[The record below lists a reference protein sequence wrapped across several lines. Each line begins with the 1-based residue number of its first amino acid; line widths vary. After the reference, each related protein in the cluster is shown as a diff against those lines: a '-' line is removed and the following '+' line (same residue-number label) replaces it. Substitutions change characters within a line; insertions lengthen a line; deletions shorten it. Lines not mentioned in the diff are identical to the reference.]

1 MTEEANHAKVDDH
14 AAAATS
20 TAAAAPPTDDATG
33 EDQEI
38 DQELLAMQARIAEM
52 EAEANQLAGWQKEA
66 MEAEEKSN
74 GGAHNGVGDDSKED
88 VDSRSIYI
96 GNVDYSSTPE
106 EIQQHFQSCGTINR
120 VTILCDKWTGQPKGY
135 AYVEFA
141 DPAIVNNALVLN
153 ESLFKGRAI
162 KVVAK
167 RTNIPGM
174 KGGRG
179 GYRGGGFRGGYRGYR
194 GAHAGYR
201 GRPYRGRRG
210 HFAPY

>member
-1 MTEEANHAKVDDH
+1 MADEANHTKPDEHV
-14 AAAATS
+14 AAAT
-20 TAAAAPPTDDATG
+20 DDVGG
-33 EDQEI
+33 EDKI

-52 EAEANQLAGWQKEA
+52 EAEANKLAGWQQEA
-66 MEAEEKSN
+66 MEA
-74 GGAHNGVGDDSKED
+74 GAAHNGVGGEDSKED

-179 GYRGGGFRGGYRGYR
+179 GFRGTGYRGGYRGYR